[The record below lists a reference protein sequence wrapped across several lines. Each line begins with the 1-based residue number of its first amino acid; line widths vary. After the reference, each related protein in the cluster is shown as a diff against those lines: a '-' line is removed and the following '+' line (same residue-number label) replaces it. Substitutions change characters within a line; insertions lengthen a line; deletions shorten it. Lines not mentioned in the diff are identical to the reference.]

1 MYGHRCARSCDLRLL
16 PGPNYPAGCSYCKDD
31 RHSDAVAY
39 RLSYAPRWELL
50 FHFMIVRGIKIPVAS
65 HRSFFKY
72 FESFHALPTTTF
84 HSIHG
89 CFDSPRKS
97 QNTPGPGPVSNTRHT
112 PACHP
117 PLLGHSRA
125 RADVKRANPA
135 SKIHPD
141 AGTELGGSGDRQE
154 RERGKQVFRPTH
166 ESRRGM

>member
-1 MYGHRCARSCDLRLL
+1 
-16 PGPNYPAGCSYCKDD
+16 
-31 RHSDAVAY
+31 
-39 RLSYAPRWELL
+39 
-50 FHFMIVRGIKIPVAS
+50 MIVRGIKIPVAS

-89 CFDSPRKS
+89 CFDSPPKP

-117 PLLGHSRA
+117 PLLRHSRARA

-141 AGTELGGSGDRQE
+141 AGTELGGSGIGKK
-154 RERGKQVFRPTH
+154 ERGASKYFAQLTSHDVGCRHPQH
-166 ESRRGM
+166 HQRASS